1 MSFSLLPLLAITQ
14 AITIAQTYCE
24 AWQKERAEAA
34 RAEQEKQRE
43 AEEEEKRKALAAAG
57 TFGFRYYKIW

>member
-1 MSFSLLPLLAITQ
+1 MSFSLLPLLAITK
-14 AITIAQTYCE
+14 ALTYCE

-43 AEEEEKRKALAAAG
+43 AEEEEKRKALAAG
-57 TFGFRYYKIW
+57 TFGFRYDKHL

>member
-1 MSFSLLPLLAITQ
+1 MDVIQSPLLAIT
-14 AITIAQTYCE
+14 IALADCE

-43 AEEEEKRKALAAAG
+43 AEEEEKRKVLRQG
-57 TFGFRYYKIW
+57 DDFVSGKIW